1 MKEHPIFDRFQP
13 VRVDPPDGFVI
24 DSFLGTIRRAEINPA
39 DQGGFAFPPTHDE
52 EYEEWVDLLEAVEGA
67 QGTFVM
73 VELGAGYGRWSA
85 RGALACRQRGL
96 GVQVLCV
103 EAEPTHFRWLGEH
116 LEHNGVSSEQRR
128 CVHAAVGGEDG
139 DAWLSVSSNQD
150 PELGPSTWY
159 GQAVVPVRSGMRGLI
174 ARLARR
180 GTVGDLGVEKV
191 TQLSLGSL
199 LSSIP
204 RVALIDCDVQGA
216 EAAVF
221 EGGMEAVDEK
231 VARVHI
237 GTHSSEVEARL
248 RSLFSSHGW
257 NKRVDYACG
266 ELNSTEYGEIQFQ
279 DGVQSWVNP
288 SLS

>member
-1 MKEHPIFDRFQP
+1 
-13 VRVDPPDGFVI
+13 
-24 DSFLGTIRRAEINPA
+24 
-39 DQGGFAFPPTHDE
+39 
-52 EYEEWVDLLEAVEGA
+52 
-67 QGTFVM
+67 
-73 VELGAGYGRWSA
+73 
-85 RGALACRQRGL
+85 
-96 GVQVLCV
+96 
-103 EAEPTHFRWLGEH
+103 
-116 LEHNGVSSEQRR
+116 
-128 CVHAAVGGEDG
+128 
-139 DAWLSVSSNQD
+139 
-150 PELGPSTWY
+150 
-159 GQAVVPVRSGMRGLI
+159 
-174 ARLARR
+174 
-180 GTVGDLGVEKV
+180 VGDLGVEKV